1 MSSKCFEDLMMITK
15 EKDKFLPALSFDFLT
30 PLYDPLI
37 RLLGWE
43 TTFKSELRRQAAALP
58 GERVL
63 DLACGTAT
71 LTMSIKRDQPA
82 SEVHGLDGDGR
93 ILATARQKA
102 EAEGAEINFV
112 KAYST
117 AMPYSNDFFDS
128 VLTSLFF
135 HHLTAEEKK
144 KTLVEI
150 LRVLKPGGRLY
161 IADWGAPA
169 NLLMKLA
176 QQPVIL
182 LDGMTTID
190 SFEGKLPAFARE
202 AGFQDVTETGVFNTI
217 GGTVRL
223 HQGRKR

>member
-1 MSSKCFEDLMMITK
+1 MITK
-15 EKDKFLPALSFDFLT
+15 EKHKYVPALSFDFLT

-37 RLLGWE
+37 ALTGWE
-43 TTFKSELRRQAAALP
+43 TTFKSKLRRQAEVQP

-71 LTMSIKRDQPA
+71 LTIAIKKEQPA
-82 SEVHGLDGDGR
+82 AEVHGLDGDER
-93 ILATARQKA
+93 ILARARQKA
-102 EAEGAEINFV
+102 EAAGAKISFM

-117 AMPYSNDFFDS
+117 AMPYPDDFFDR

-135 HHLTAEEKK
+135 HHLTAEDKK
-144 KTLVEI
+144 KTLLEI
-150 LRVLKPGGRLY
+150 FRVLKHGGRLH

-176 QQPVIL
+176 QQPVIW
-182 LDGMTTID
+182 LDGATTKD
-190 SFEGKLPAFARE
+190 SFQGKLPAFTRE
-202 AGFQDVTETGVFNTI
+202 AGFEDVTEVGTFNTI

-223 HQGRKR
+223 HTGAKR

>member
-1 MSSKCFEDLMMITK
+1 MMNTK
-15 EKDKFLPALSFDFLT
+15 EKHKYVPALSFDFLT

-37 RLLGWE
+37 ALAGWE
-43 TTFKSELRRQAAALP
+43 KTFKTELQRQAAVLP

-71 LTMSIKRDQPA
+71 LTIAIKLEQSA
-82 SEVHGLDGDGR
+82 AEVHGLDGDER
-93 ILATARQKA
+93 ILARAREKA
-102 EAEGAEINFV
+102 KAAGAEISFM

-117 AMPYSNDFFDS
+117 AMPYPNDFFDG

-135 HHLTAEEKK
+135 HHLTRQDKK
-144 KTLVEI
+144 KTLREI
-150 LRVLKPGGRLY
+150 FRVLKPGGRLH

-176 QQPVIL
+176 QQPVIW
-182 LDGMTTID
+182 LDGGTTKD
-190 SFEGKLPAFARE
+190 SFQGKLPAFARE
-202 AGFQDVTETGVFNTI
+202 AGFTDVTETGKFNTI

-223 HQGRKR
+223 HKGRKG